1 MSRDLGG
8 DCDGSVGGSL
18 MKMKEAETG
27 QSIRRPQ
34 MERKSLSLETCRE
47 LGTLI
52 SQRKLRIHWRYD
64 LSVL

>member
-1 MSRDLGG
+1 
-8 DCDGSVGGSL
+8 